1 MINYHIQCGVYG
13 PRSTVFVDKQALN
26 YCSARGHELP
36 IIDHHTMNDD
46 DDYFWPIM
54 IWDPAFSKVSKYQFS
69 SLYPRSGP
77 GFNISD
83 AIFIFVASQ
92 VRLSSER

>member
-1 MINYHIQCGVYG
+1 MGGFAEIITLSHSVWCLNGQMINYHIQCGVYG

-46 DDYFWPIM
+46 DDYF
-54 IWDPAFSKVSKYQFS
+54 
-69 SLYPRSGP
+69 
-77 GFNISD
+77 
-83 AIFIFVASQ
+83 
-92 VRLSSER
+92 